1 MVELSPEKI
10 IAVVIWT
17 SIGAGLLIF
26 FLGWALV
33 RYYNAMVKKQQEL
46 VTTMISTQEKE
57 RLRIARDMHDN
68 FGNIFTIIQLEIS
81 TLKDIKDISQMNS
94 SFNHLNDNI
103 ELARKELKYNVS
115 QLAPGN
121 LKTLKWLEELARF
134 KELFE
139 NAKLK
144 LNIEVSGQV
153 LIYSE
158 LNQTNL
164 FRICQEL
171 INNMLKYAKAD
182 TVDFFITFT
191 NTHLEIEYI
200 DNGIGFNLTD
210 KMHNGFGLKS
220 LKARTDAMQGKCNCY
235 SSIGAGTK
243 WNLTFLHKNLLNKNA
258 N

>member
-10 IAVVIWT
+10 IAVAIWT

-26 FLGWALV
+26 FLGWALL

-46 VTTMISTQEKE
+46 VTTMVSTQEKE

-68 FGNIFTIIQLEIS
+68 FGNIFTTIQLEIS
-81 TLKDIKDISQMNS
+81 TLENITDINKMRK

-103 ELARKELKYNVS
+103 ELAKKELKYNVS

-121 LKTLKWLEELARF
+121 LKTLKWLDELARF

-139 NAKLK
+139 TANLK
-144 LNIEVSGQV
+144 LNIEVSGHV
-153 LIYSE
+153 LTYSE

-191 NTHLEIEYI
+191 KTHLEIEYI
-200 DNGIGFNLTD
+200 DNGIGFNLEE
-210 KMHNGFGLKS
+210 KMDMGFGLKS
-220 LKARTDAMQGKCNCY
+220 LKARTETMNGKCNCY
-235 SSIGAGTK
+235 SSLGEGTK
-243 WNLTFLHKNLLNKNA
+243 WNFTFLHKNLLNKN
-258 N
+258 NY

>member
-10 IAVVIWT
+10 ISVAIWT

-46 VTTMISTQEKE
+46 VTTMITTQEKE
-57 RLRIARDMHDN
+57 RMRIARDMHDN

-81 TLKDIKDISQMNS
+81 TLVNITDINQMQNS
-94 SFNHLNDNI
+94 FSHLNDNI

-121 LKTLKWLEELARF
+121 LKTLKWLDELAKF
-134 KELFE
+134 KKLFE
-139 NAKLK
+139 TANLK
-144 LNIEVSGQV
+144 LNIEVSGK
-153 LIYSE
+153 LLTYTE

-171 INNMLKYAKAD
+171 INNMLKYAKANKI
-182 TVDFFITFT
+182 DFFITFT
-191 NTHLEIEYI
+191 ETHLEIEYI
-200 DNGIGFNLTD
+200 DNGIGFNVEEC
-210 KMHNGFGLKS
+210 KQNGFGLKS

-235 SSIGAGTK
+235 SKIGEGTK
-243 WNLTFLHKNLLNKNA
+243 WSFTFLHKNLLNKNA

>member
-10 IAVVIWT
+10 IAVAIWT
-17 SIGAGLLIF
+17 SIGAGLLVF

-81 TLKDIKDISQMNS
+81 TLAAIKDMSKMQL
-94 SFNHLNDNI
+94 SFEHLNQNI
-103 ELARKELKYNVS
+103 ELARKELRYNVT

-121 LKTLKWLEELARF
+121 LKTINWLDELKRF
-134 KELFE
+134 KEVLETGHLKFE
-139 NAKLK
+139 
-144 LNIEVSGQV
+144 IEVSGRVQN
-153 LIYSE
+153 YSE

-171 INNMLKYAKAD
+171 INNMLKYSKAGKAE
-182 TVDFFITFT
+182 FFITFN
-191 NTHLEIEYI
+191 NTHLDIEYR
-200 DNGIGFNLTD
+200 DNGIGFNMEEMRQ
-210 KMHNGFGLKS
+210 KGFGLKS
-220 LKARTDAMQGKCNCY
+220 LQARTDAMQGKCKCI
-235 SSIGAGTK
+235 SSPGDGTK
-243 WNLTFLHKNLLNKNA
+243 WIFTFLHKNLI
-258 N
+258 